1 MKRTKDKEISKI
13 WITGK
18 SSYTIVIP
26 KRFANQLGLSTSSH
40 VIIEKSASE
49 LLIRKLEVNT

>member
-1 MKRTKDKEISKI
+1 MKEDTKISKI

-26 KRFANQLGLSTSSH
+26 KRFAQELGFTQTDH
-40 VIIEKSASE
+40 VIMKKIPEGI
-49 LLIRKLEVNT
+49 LIRKLEIIK

>member
-1 MKRTKDKEISKI
+1 MKRTEDKEIAKI

-26 KRFANQLGLSTSSH
+26 KRFANQLGLSESSH
-40 VIIEKSASE
+40 VIIEKSSAE
-49 LLIRKLEVNT
+49 LLIRKLEVNL

>member
-1 MKRTKDKEISKI
+1 MNENKQISKV

-26 KRFANQLGLSTSSH
+26 KRFANDLNLDSNSH
-40 VIIEKSASE
+40 LIIEKIPDG
-49 LLIRKLEVNT
+49 LLIRQLGV

>member
-1 MKRTKDKEISKI
+1 MKENTEISKI

-26 KRFANQLGLSTSSH
+26 KRFAKELGFDPSIH
-40 VIIEKSASE
+40 VIIKKTTDG
-49 LLIRKLEVNT
+49 LLIRKLEIVN